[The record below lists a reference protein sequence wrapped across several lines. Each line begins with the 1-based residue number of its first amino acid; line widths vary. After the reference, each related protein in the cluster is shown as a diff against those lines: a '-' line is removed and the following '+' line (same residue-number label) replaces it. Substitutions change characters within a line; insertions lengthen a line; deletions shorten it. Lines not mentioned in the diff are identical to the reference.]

1 MYVPGDLS
9 NAAESKP
16 SSRSE
21 MNIYI
26 YICIYIYASTNT
38 RYGLNLKCAKINP
51 IAEITVMF
59 LSANYQLHTVLRTG
73 GVGTL
78 ED

>member
-26 YICIYIYASTNT
+26 YVYASTNT

-51 IAEITVMF
+51 IAEITVTF